1 MHTEFG
7 GLNRWMHIWPYR
19 DLKHREEV
27 RAAASQ
33 IPQWPS
39 GAPGRVTQET
49 KIMVPASFSPM
60 H

>member
-1 MHTEFG
+1 MWTEFG
-7 GLNRWMHIWPYR
+7 GLNRWMHIWPYK
-19 DLKHREEV
+19 DMADREKV
-27 RAAASQ
+27 RTAAAK

-39 GAPGRVTQET
+39 GAPGRVKQEN